1 MDQVETLGKIRK
13 KQLRPGVSVEA
24 LDDFTRDSVR
34 QSYAESLKDQ
44 AMKYYTECQAE
55 RAQASASKPSSF
67 GSKGASMGSTGGFR
81 IDECPK
87 DQDTK
92 CDLGCVLKKL
102 GAEQDGHRTRHL
114 EGPRWFQNVPLRSV
128 KTTIQQVSTD
138 AILEKPQCVGRS
150 YIKNNK
156 LLATETKKLCKAE
169 DPAKKKKLDDAI
181 DACAKKVGTQKDEC
195 EAGAAV
201 CKCVME
207 YGAYQAFFDSC

>member
-1 MDQVETLGKIRK
+1 MFHTLGIIKY
-13 KQLRPGVSVEA
+13 RPTTYQSNMNISVLLLSIILMA
-24 LDDFTRDSVR
+24 VITTVT
-34 QSYAESLKDQ
+34 AEGLKDQ

-55 RAQASASKPSSF
+55 KAQASASKPSLSSF
-67 GSKGASMGSTGGFR
+67 GSKGASMGSAGGFR

-87 DQDTK
+87 DQETK

-102 GAEQDGHRTRHL
+102 GAEQDGHRTCHL

-128 KTTIQQVSTD
+128 KTAIQQVSTD

-150 YIKNNK
+150 YIKNNQ
-156 LLATETKKLCKAE
+156 LLATETKNLCKAN

-207 YGAYQAFFDSC
+207 VSLSNY